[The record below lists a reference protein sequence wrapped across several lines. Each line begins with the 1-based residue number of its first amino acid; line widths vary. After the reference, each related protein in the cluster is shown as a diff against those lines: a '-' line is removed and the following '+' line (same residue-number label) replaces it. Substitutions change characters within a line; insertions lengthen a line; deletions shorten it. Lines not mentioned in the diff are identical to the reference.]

1 MTWDTHT
8 NKKEKRVDGG
18 GENKNK
24 SDPLSAADIP
34 LRLIPLTSRSKKK
47 HTRNTHIYTDE
58 KESRH

>member
-1 MTWDTHT
+1 
-8 NKKEKRVDGG
+8 VDGG